1 MDDRDKAGCSASS
14 LSTLQEEERW
24 KFGLDDD
31 PDFDVSRQKMRRV
44 GEVSSSSRTEP
55 IRLVKEGQLSE
66 TKASTVIAPKS
77 TETNTKACLQKD
89 DTIRTKFTGVD
100 SSNSASRL
108 ANYLLQS
115 VASHDDKSSESQ
127 AGTLDSAEGDK
138 GWFEGLDSN
147 EDLEDFEQF

>member
-44 GEVSSSSRTEP
+44 GEVSCSSRTEP

-77 TETNTKACLQKD
+77 TKSDTKSCLQKD
-89 DTIRTKFTGVD
+89 DRTKFARVD

-127 AGTLDSAEGDK
+127 TGTLDSTEGDK